1 MLIEKLIKLA
11 KGKEKIDLVIK
22 GGKIF
27 NVFTGELEE
36 GDLAIS
42 EGKIIGIGNYEG
54 IVEKNIGGA
63 TIIPG
68 FIDGHMHIE
77 SSLMSPK
84 VLAKEFIK
92 LGTTTVIADPHEIAN
107 VLGEKGIDYMLNET
121 KDTILEVFFMFP
133 SCVPATT
140 FESSGATLNSESLK
154 KYIDNP
160 RILGL
165 GEVMN
170 FIGVE
175 NGDKDLI
182 EKIRITQNKN
192 KQVDG
197 HSPCLRGNTLTSY
210 IIAGVRSDHECS
222 SIEEMHEKIS
232 KGMNI
237 LIREGTAAKNLE
249 KLAKGINDYTYRFC
263 MFCTDDRDAETVLN
277 KGQINDVVKKAI
289 SLGISPEKAIIMAT
303 LNTAKFYGLNKK
315 GAIAPGYDA
324 DFLVVDTIRSL
335 DIKEVYKYGQKIEF
349 NNIKITHS
357 VQLKN
362 SVNIGE
368 FQEKNLIIPIKG
380 DTINVISIIPKELYT
395 NHVVR
400 KIDNPNGY
408 FQGKLNKNLSQISVV
423 ERHKATGNVGNG
435 VIENYGIENGAIATT
450 VAHDSHNIIVIGDNT
465 KDMYLAIKEL
475 ERIGGG
481 IVLVKDGN
489 IIHRMELTIAGL
501 MSDKEIGEIYESNEM
516 ILKLAKEE
524 LKINKEIEPIMTL
537 NFMALPVIPELK
549 ITDLGLFLV
558 KENKFIEI
566 EV

>member
-1 MLIEKLIKLA
+1 MLTDKFIRLA
-11 KGKEKIDLVIK
+11 SGKEKADLVIK

-27 NVFTGELEE
+27 NVFTGEIEE

-42 EGKIIGIGNYEG
+42 EGKIIGVGSYDG
-54 IVEKNIGGA
+54 IVEKNIKGA
-63 TIIPG
+63 TVIPG

-92 LGTTTVIADPHEIAN
+92 LGTTTIIADPHEIAN
-107 VLGEKGIDYMLNET
+107 VLGEKGIDYMLEET

-133 SCVPATT
+133 SCVPATN
-140 FESSGATLNSESLK
+140 FESSGAVLNSQSLE

-165 GEVMN
+165 GEVMD
-170 FIGVE
+170 FVGIE
-175 NGDKDLI
+175 NGDQDLI
-182 EKIRITQNKN
+182 KKIEITQSRN

-197 HSPCLRGNTLTSY
+197 HSPCLTGKSLSSY
-210 IIAGVRSDHECS
+210 IISGIKSDHECS
-222 SIEEMHEKIS
+222 SVEEMNEKIS

-249 KLAKGINDYTYRFC
+249 KLIKGINDYTYRFC

-289 SLGISPEKAIIMAT
+289 SLGLSPEKSIIMAT

-324 DFLVVDTIRSL
+324 DFLVVDSIENL
-335 DIKEVYKYGQKIEF
+335 EIEEVYKYGERVEVKNIE
-349 NNIKITHS
+349 IIQSK
-357 VQLKN
+357 QLKN

-368 FQEKNLIIPIKG
+368 IKEKDLIIPLKG
-380 DTINVISIIPKELYT
+380 DTVNVISIIPKELYT
-395 NHVVR
+395 NHTIR
-400 KIDNPNGY
+400 KIVNPNGY
-408 FQGKLNKNLSQISVV
+408 FQSKLNRNLSQVSVI
-423 ERHKATGNVGNG
+423 ERHKATGNIGNG
-435 VIENYGIENGAIATT
+435 IIENYGIENGAIATT

-475 ERIGGG
+475 EKIGGG
-481 IVLVKDGN
+481 IVLIKNGDV
-489 IIHRMELTIAGL
+489 IYTMELPIAGL
-501 MSDKEIGEIYESNEM
+501 MSDKEIGEIYKSNEM
-516 ILKLAKEE
+516 ILKLAREE
-524 LKINKEIEPIMTL
+524 LNINNEVEPMMTL

-558 KENKFIEI
+558 KENRFLEIEI
-566 EV
+566 